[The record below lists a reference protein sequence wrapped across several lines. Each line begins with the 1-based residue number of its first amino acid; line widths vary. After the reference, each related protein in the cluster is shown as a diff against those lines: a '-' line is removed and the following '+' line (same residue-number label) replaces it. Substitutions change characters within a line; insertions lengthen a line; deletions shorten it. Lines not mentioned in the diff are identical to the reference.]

1 VTDPSLSFG
10 AAADLYDR
18 IRPSYP
24 VEAVTWALTGAAGPA
39 ASSGGSGVG
48 PAVPVDPSVRVVDL
62 GAGTGI
68 LTRVLRDLGL
78 APVPVEPDA
87 AMREKLERATPG
99 VTALAGSAEAIP
111 LPDASVDA
119 VLAAQAYHWFDP
131 ETAHAE
137 IARVLRPGGVFAPLW
152 NIRDPDVPWLAALSQ
167 VLAEAGRAHAGLL
180 ERPDFGPRFG
190 PVRQASLRHAVDCT
204 PDGLLELVHSRSYY
218 LAADAG
224 GRGRV
229 DAAVRALTREH
240 PDLAGRDSFPL
251 PYRTEVYRAVRR

>member
-1 VTDPSLSFG
+1 MTDPSLSFG

-24 VEAVTWALTGAAGPA
+24 AEAVTWALSGAAA
-39 ASSGGSGVG
+39 
-48 PAVPVDPSVRVVDL
+48 PVDPSLRVVDL

-68 LTRVLRDLGL
+68 LTRVLCGLGL

-87 AMREKLERATPG
+87 AMRDRLARTTPG
-99 VTALAGSAEAIP
+99 VIALAGTAETIP

-119 VLAAQAYHWFDP
+119 VLAGQAYHWFD
-131 ETAHAE
+131 TDRAHAE

-152 NIRDPDVPWLAALSQ
+152 NIRDPDVGWLVALSRT
-167 VLAEAGRAHAGLL
+167 LDGAGRTHAGLL
-180 ERPDFGPRFG
+180 EHPDFGPGFG
-190 PVRQASLRHAVDCT
+190 PVRRENFRHTVDCT
-204 PDGLLELVHSRSYY
+204 PARLLELVHSRSYY
-218 LAADAG
+218 LAADAAT
-224 GRGRV
+224 RKRV

-251 PYRTEVYRAVRR
+251 PYRTEVYRAARR